1 MIIYQILWE
10 IFFKAGS
17 LDLNNAKKI
26 FHTNNVLENYNR
38 IFKNLTF
45 IKSNMTCSIYIDN
58 IINEF
63 NNNKIKIEEYE
74 NKYKKTK
81 NEQ

>member
-1 MIIYQILWE
+1 M
-10 IFFKAGS
+10 
-17 LDLNNAKKI
+17 
-26 FHTNNVLENYNR
+26 
-38 IFKNLTF
+38 TF
-45 IKSNMTCSIYIDN
+45 SIYIDN

-74 NKYKKTK
+74 NECKGTK